1 MSEDKIDRTG
11 GGKGMS
17 ETNKDYYQ
25 ELYTDLP
32 KEVVNILMQT
42 HPLMGKAE
50 DEEATA
56 YRSRRGTRPRREDVE
71 EVREARMQQVG
82 NEINEMSNAPQQEGD
97 PTRYVSRR
105 SRTAAEEDNTAYP
118 QEDFEDGI
126 QYVSMMPRKK
136 SKIVEEVTMQ
146 TTMPPSRRKKKK
158 EQPFENMGREESEYR
173 PRYEDM
179 DFEERAKQEH
189 LDSLYDDDY
198 DDDDISGK
206 GKLAI
211 VLGVAAVIFII
222 LLIFRTVSLGSQVE
236 EIQNQL
242 TRAEEYKAKYEQVQ
256 LEKLQLE
263 EELENLKN
271 PDAAAAK
278 SEKTDAQKDSKE
290 EKKTDT
296 TSGDYKEYTVQSGD
310 TIWTIAQKQLG
321 NGAEYQKILDAN
333 GMKEGDPL
341 QIGAKIKIPK

>member
-1 MSEDKIDRTG
+1 MSEDKIDRAS
-11 GGKGMS
+11 GGKDTN
-17 ETNKDYYQ
+17 ETEKGYYE

-42 HPLMGKAE
+42 HPLMGKE
-50 DEEATA
+50 EESEEATA
-56 YRSRRGTRPRREDVE
+56 YRSRRNTRPGREDVE

-82 NEINEMSNAPQQEGD
+82 NEINEISKAPQQEGD
-97 PTRYVSRR
+97 PTRYASRR
-105 SRTAAEEDNTAYP
+105 TKNTPEGEPEQAAQEEYA
-118 QEDFEDGI
+118 DGI

-136 SKIVEEVTMQ
+136 SKLVEEVTMQ
-146 TTMPPSRRKKKK
+146 TVAPISKRKRKK
-158 EQPFENMGREESEYR
+158 EQQPFADMGRGDFQENR
-173 PRYEDM
+173 PRYEEL

-198 DDDDISGK
+198 EDDEEISDK

-211 VLGVAAVIFII
+211 LLGIAAVILII
-222 LLIFRTVSLGSQVE
+222 FLIFRTVSLSSQME
-236 EIQNQL
+236 EMQNQL

-256 LEKLQLE
+256 LEKMQVE
-263 EELENLKN
+263 EELENLTN
-271 PDAAAAK
+271 PNG
-278 SEKTDAQKDSKE
+278 EKTSGSSKTDKKDSK
-290 EKKTDT
+290 
-296 TSGDYKEYTVQSGD
+296 TSGSYKEYTVQSGD